1 MGDRNQRSTGELEMK
16 RSIANAIKSSD
27 KAGQYALVSCLKQ
40 DVEVSDME
48 GSAGGRLRDLPV
60 GLWRG
65 YPRLTRMLSSFGQ
78 SGGEDEKAALTL
90 PHIARIEQRDPPV
103 SHDTLCPSDTLCLS
117 DTRSP
122 ARLESEV
129 L

>member
-1 MGDRNQRSTGELEMK
+1 MGDRNSRSTGELEMK

-27 KAGQYALVSCLKQ
+27 QTGQYALVPYWKQ
-40 DVEVSDME
+40 DMEVS
-48 GSAGGRLRDLPV
+48 AGWRLRNLPV
-60 GLWRG
+60 DLWRG
-65 YPRLTRMLSSFGQ
+65 YPRLTRMLSAFGQ
-78 SGGEDEKAALTL
+78 SGGGDENAAPTL
-90 PHIARIEQRDPPV
+90 SHIARIEQRDPPV
-103 SHDTLCPSDTLCLS
+103 SHDTLWLADALCLS

>member
-16 RSIANAIKSSD
+16 RAIANAIKNSD
-27 KAGQYALVSCLKQ
+27 KGGQYALVSCWKQ

-48 GSAGGRLRDLPV
+48 CSADGRLRSLLVD
-60 GLWRG
+60 LWRG

-78 SGGEDEKAALTL
+78 SVGESAKAALTL
-90 PHIARIEQRDPPV
+90 THVAIIEQRQ
-103 SHDTLCPSDTLCLS
+103 
-117 DTRSP
+117 
-122 ARLESEV
+122 SEV